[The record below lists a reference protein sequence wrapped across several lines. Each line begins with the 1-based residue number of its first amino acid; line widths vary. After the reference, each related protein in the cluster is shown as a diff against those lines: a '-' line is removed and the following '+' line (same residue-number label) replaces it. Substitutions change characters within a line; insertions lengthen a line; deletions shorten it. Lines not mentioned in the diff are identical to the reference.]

1 VKSFLFNSEVIRLN
15 QLICDLHSL
24 VTQLGNNSGEKLNGE
39 LKTISQIAE
48 KAGKIKKDI
57 ELVNE
62 RIPQ

>member
-1 VKSFLFNSEVIRLN
+1 MKSFLFNSEVIRLN